1 MGKLHCLQLSA
12 RQLSLVNRMKLI
24 NIISRLSKVPAARNW
39 NGRILFGIFR
49 KYAPEALVQC
59 YRTLWT
65 QNISRYSLINYGLN
79 DPSSFLIEE
88 KNFMDQSLYQQ
99 AKSNLVAQMLN
110 QYTNKGYVAST
121 PNFAKP
127 IHDKPL
133 DGKPRNTLDPNT
145 PIKDNTVKPGTTT
158 PTPAANNKPTTPG
171 GGQDNK
177 PGGAG
182 GTAPPNMNGDIVY

>member
-1 MGKLHCLQLSA
+1 
-12 RQLSLVNRMKLI
+12 MKLI

-49 KYAPEALVQC
+49 KYAQGALGEC

-79 DPSSFLIEE
+79 DPSSFLMEE
-88 KNFMDQSLYQQ
+88 KNFMDKSLYQQ

-110 QYTNKGYVAST
+110 QYTNKGYVAAT

-133 DGKPRNTLDPNT
+133 DGKPGNTIDPTT
-145 PIKDNTVKPGTTT
+145 PIKDNAPQ
-158 PTPAANNKPTTPG
+158 PPANNKSATPG
-171 GGQDNK
+171 RDQGNK
-177 PGGAG
+177 PSGGN
-182 GTAPPNMNGDIVY
+182 TPPNTDGDIIY